1 MKNQEEKSFPEIMLA
16 IISHAKLSR
25 RAFGMSIGHTSGTMI
40 DNVINGRNGISAGLA
55 RKITNRYP
63 EISYEWILTGKGTML
78 VKPKETPVDETILKQ
93 MKLLER
99 LSEGQDAQI
108 QLLKDR
114 VKLLEQRFEP
124 EKNLIT
130 T

>member
-1 MKNQEEKSFPEIMLA
+1 MLA

-55 RKITNRYP
+55 RKITNKYP
-63 EISYEWILTGKGTML
+63 EINYEWILTGKGTML
-78 VKPKETPVDETILKQ
+78 VKPKETPVDEAILKQ

-124 EKNLIT
+124 EKILIT

>member
-1 MKNQEEKSFPEIMLA
+1 MEDKNRLVEILKHIGLKKNTLA
-16 IISHAKLSR
+16 KELGYTNGSVFYQIE
-25 RAFGMSIGHTSGTMI
+25 T
-40 DNVINGRNGISAGLA
+40 GRNGISTSLA
-55 RKITNRYP
+55 RKITNKYP
-63 EISYEWILTGKGTML
+63 EINYEWILTGKGTML
-78 VKPKETPVDETILKQ
+78 VKPKETPVDEAILKQ

>member
-1 MKNQEEKSFPEIMLA
+1 METNDKKRIEDL
-16 IISHAKLSR
+16 LSELKHTKYSL
-25 RAFGMSIGHTSGTMI
+25 SIALGYANGSVLNNIH
-40 DNVINGRNGISAGLA
+40 NGRNGISAGLA
-55 RKITNRYP
+55 RKITNKYP
-63 EISYEWILTGKGTML
+63 EINYEWILTGKGTML

>member
-1 MKNQEEKSFPEIMLA
+1 MEDKNRLVEILKHIGARKNTLA
-16 IISHAKLSR
+16 KELGYTNGSVFYQIE
-25 RAFGMSIGHTSGTMI
+25 T
-40 DNVINGRNGISAGLA
+40 GRNGISTSLA
-55 RKITNRYP
+55 RKITNKYP
-63 EISYEWILTGKGTML
+63 EINYEWILTGKGTML

-93 MKLLER
+93 RKLLER